1 MINFSF
7 VFKIKRER
15 GDEVINDLCHVP
27 LLFSY

>member
-7 VFKIKRER
+7 VFKIKRKR

-27 LLFSY
+27 LLF